1 MVTDRPRF
9 GPPAGPEER
18 EAMANIEAQAFAFSL
33 PDALG
38 FLDKAGLENF
48 RVLRENGQVVAM
60 ALPLPTGQWY
70 GGRRVPM
77 VGVGAVGVAPHARG
91 RGTATQF
98 MGQLLQEQR
107 EAGMALSVLFP
118 STQTLYRRVG
128 YEPAGSR
135 YEIRVQVE
143 GISVRERTLALRPV
157 TEADQAALKDVYR
170 RHAASQHGYL
180 DRVPYHWNRV
190 HSPRNETAYG
200 FLVEGAQGVEGYVYL
215 VRRRKVEFK
224 QELGVTDFVALTPE
238 AARRLLS
245 FLSDHKSLALEA
257 VWTGGAAEPWLL
269 LLPEQTYQ
277 VKLLYH
283 WMLRIL
289 DVPAALEARGYPEGL
304 SATLHLEVEDALFS
318 GNQGRFVLHVS
329 GGQGRVERGGEGR
342 LRLNVRTLAP
352 LYTGFLTAEALRSV
366 GLLTADEASV
376 RQAAAVFSSPPPVM
390 PDMF

>member
-1 MVTDRPRF
+1 MATDRPQF
-9 GPPAGPEER
+9 GPPAGPDER
-18 EAMANIEAQAFAFSL
+18 EAMANIMAQAFAFSP
-33 PDALG
+33 PDAAV
-38 FLDKAGLENF
+38 FLDKSGLEKF
-48 RVLRENGQVVAM
+48 RVLREGGQVVAT
-60 ALPLPTGQWY
+60 ALPIPMGQWY

-77 VGVGAVGVAPHARG
+77 VGVGGVGVAPQARG

-98 MGQLLQEQR
+98 MRQVLQEQR

-128 YEPAGSR
+128 YELAGSR
-135 YEIRVQVE
+135 YELRVQME
-143 GISVRERTLALRPV
+143 GLAFRERTLALRPV

-180 DRVPYHWNRV
+180 DRVPHTWNRV
-190 HSPRNETAYG
+190 HSPRNELAYG

-215 VRRRKVEFK
+215 VRRRKVEYK
-224 QELGVTDFVALTPE
+224 QELVLTDFVALTPE

-245 FLSDHKSLALEA
+245 FLCDHKSLALEA
-257 VWTGGAAEPWLL
+257 VWTGGAVEPWLF

-277 VKLLYH
+277 VKLLSQ
-283 WMLRIL
+283 WMLRVL
-289 DVPAALEARGYPEGL
+289 EVPAALEARGYPEGL
-304 SATLHLEVEDALFS
+304 SAALHLEVEDELFA
-318 GNQGRFVLHVS
+318 GNQGRFLLHVS

-342 LRLNVRTLAP
+342 LRLNIRALAP
-352 LYTGFLTAEALRSV
+352 LYSGFLTPEALRRV
-366 GLLTADEASV
+366 GALSGDDASV

>member
-1 MVTDRPRF
+1 
-9 GPPAGPEER
+9 
-18 EAMANIEAQAFAFSL
+18 
-33 PDALG
+33 
-38 FLDKAGLENF
+38 
-48 RVLRENGQVVAM
+48 
-60 ALPLPTGQWY
+60 
-70 GGRRVPM
+70 
-77 VGVGAVGVAPHARG
+77 VGVGGVGVAPHVRG
-91 RGTATQF
+91 RGTATRF
-98 MGQLLQEQR
+98 MGELLQEQR

-135 YEIRVQVE
+135 YELRVQVE
-143 GISVRERTLALRPV
+143 GLTVRERTLALRPV

-170 RHAASQHGYL
+170 RHAASRHGYI
-180 DRVPYHWNRV
+180 DRRPYHWNRV
-190 HSPRNETAYG
+190 SSPRNETAYG
-200 FLVEGAQGVEGYVYL
+200 FLVEGAQGVEGYAYL

-224 QELGVTDFVALTPE
+224 QELALTDFVALTPE

-289 DVPAALEARGYPEGL
+289 DVSAALEARGYPEGL
-304 SATLHLEVEDALFS
+304 SAALHLDVEDALFP

-329 GGQGRVERGGEGR
+329 DGQGRVERGGEGR
-342 LRLNVRTLAP
+342 LRLNVRALAP
-352 LYTGFLTAEALRSV
+352 LYSGFLPPEALRSV
-366 GLLTADEASV
+366 GMLSADDASV
-376 RQAAAVFSSPPPVM
+376 RQAAAVFASPPPVM